1 MLKVRTVEQT
11 SEKTA
16 PRELEGVAGWVLA
29 RLREYRGTC
38 ASTRKEMHLLET
50 LSLGGRRQL
59 MLVECGG
66 QRFLVG
72 GGAESVET
80 IVQVETRVPLS
91 DKTVI
96 EELQ

>member
-1 MLKVRTVEQT
+1 MFKVRTVGQT
-11 SEKTA
+11 LEKAA
-16 PRELEGVAGWVLA
+16 PRELEGAVGWVLA

-38 ASTRKEMHLLET
+38 ASTRREMHLLET

-66 QRFLVG
+66 QRFLIG

-80 IVQVETRVPLS
+80 IVGVETRVPPS
-91 DKTVI
+91 VANAI
-96 EELQ
+96 EEIQ